1 MRTVPVWIVIQSSG
15 EQTERAADR
24 KPAREAPYDF
34 TYVPS
39 TVHVTRD
46 ERLKFVLHPEAP
58 VPNVWIVFDVPV
70 EGQGFSLSV
79 KRTEAKQGDPPE
91 KRSAGKPGPLTL
103 TIPMPDAEGTT
114 LRANMLP
121 KGTHHYRVV
130 GVTEDGELVADM
142 YCPSIIVN

>member
-15 EQTERAADR
+15 EQTFESAADR

-39 TVHVTRD
+39 TVHITRD
-46 ERLKFVLHPEAP
+46 DQLKFVLHPVAP
-58 VPNVWIVFDVPV
+58 VPNVWVVFDVPV
-70 EGQGFSLSV
+70 EGQSFSLSV
-79 KRTEAKQGDPPE
+79 KRTEAKQGDPPD
-91 KRSAGKPGPLTL
+91 KRSEPLTL

-114 LRANMLP
+114 LRASMLP

-130 GVTEDGELVADM
+130 GVTEHGELVADM